1 MAKKKTIIKKP
12 VGNGNISITIENN
25 LKNTNPPPHNI
36 PVKRRRRRTTSDSAT
51 TDITNS
57 KIEDMLRSG
66 GGGSA
71 TGGGFLPPL
80 KDVSYIKPGPSNNFT
95 VWRDNFNDSYNTTIP
110 QGQAQQMGMLPLP
123 KVEAPPPQPPPQL
136 ALTAPP
142 AADTPLTMREF
153 AMIMMQQGKARP
165 GYQNLHEDPYNEDE
179 PMDDRY
185 TNLRPSS
192 RIEAVEEDVLK
203 EAGATEEQIQNYQQQ
218 IQQHKA
224 INTTNEQKLATA
236 GIDPEIIKN
245 VKKIA
250 AMKTAGTWQGK
261 RNIKPNGDYI
271 DDPNFIASYNAAR
284 ADRLSK
290 QPSEREIAINKN
302 KKYTLLGENEDP
314 WAGVGSAQAP
324 EEEEDVNLLEL
335 ATMRDQLKNM
345 AAVNYDDIN
354 SEFVT
359 VRKGRGRNRTDEIQT
374 EEETPRKALRE
385 SILDQSIGT
394 AEEKK
399 LRLSQARQ
407 KLIAEA
413 KPKEKISDAIKGYK
427 ARKEARRLQEVDAE
441 IKAIKAKES
450 ATSLLVGALKG
461 YKARKEVRQLQEAQ
475 IRREEEA
482 QKEQAGKV
490 ITKAMTRYQATK
502 QKKAWE
508 KRTKETLEAE
518 ILALK
523 QEIQGISPQKEP
535 KTSVKSKAI
544 QKAMESVTDFWLA
557 DTVKEAAKQGKKD
570 AKQAKKDAQKEAEDK
585 LSAKSKA
592 LQERRKQLEA
602 LGK

>member
-1 MAKKKTIIKKP
+1 MAKKQKQTIIKKP

-25 LKNTNPPPHNI
+25 LKNTNPPPP

-123 KVEAPPPQPPPQL
+123 KVEAPPPQPPQL

-203 EAGATEEQIQNYQQQ
+203 EAGATEEQINNYKEQ

-250 AMKTAGTWQGK
+250 AIKTAGTWQGK

-302 KKYTLLGENEDP
+302 QKYTLLGENEDP
-314 WAGVGSAQAP
+314 WAGSKNMDADPAQAP

-359 VRKGRGRNRTDEIQT
+359 VRKGRGRNRTDEIQA

-385 SILDQSIGT
+385 SILDKSIEKQT
-394 AEEKK
+394 PEEKK
-399 LRLSQARQ
+399 NRLLEARQ

-413 KPKEKISDAIKGYK
+413 KPKEVINDAIKGYK
-427 ARKEARRLQEVDAE
+427 ARKEAIQLREQKQL
-441 IKAIKAKES
+441 KEEQ
-450 ATSLLVGALKG
+450 AN
-461 YKARKEVRQLQEAQ
+461 E
-475 IRREEEA
+475 REEEILIEK
-482 QKEQAGKV
+482 QKAFSKAKKLLTKGM
-490 ITKAMTRYQATK
+490 IRYKAMK
-502 QKKAWE
+502 DKKAWE
-508 KRTKETLEAE
+508 KKAKEALEEAIDAVE
-518 ILALK
+518 LK
-523 QEIQGISPQKEP
+523 VISQSQEEP
-535 KTSVKSKAI
+535 NPSEKSKRI
-544 QKAMESVTDFWLA
+544 KKAFESITDFWIS
-557 DTVKEAAKQGKKD
+557 DTLKEAAIQAKKD
-570 AKQAKKDAQKEAEDK
+570 EKQAKKNARKEAEDNIG
-585 LSAKSKA
+585 AKSKA
-592 LQERRKQLEA
+592 LRDRRLLLESQA
-602 LGK
+602 SRETYDIGIK